1 VSGPAASGLDV
12 LVFGAAVWKLEKR
25 SESQRSVLG
34 RVGGSRAGVGWGT
47 AASTAPGFFAAMQRN
62 VVNLLS
68 GYPEIR
74 QARRSLINL
83 LIRSSPSS
91 AISPSLRP

>member
-34 RVGGSRAGVGWGT
+34 RVGEQGRRRVGHRREHCT
-47 AASTAPGFFAAMQRN
+47 RFLCSHATECSEFAVR
-62 VVNLLS
+62 L
-68 GYPEIR
+68 P
-74 QARRSLINL
+74 
-83 LIRSSPSS
+83 
-91 AISPSLRP
+91 